1 MHFREIVEAERN
13 KGIEQGIEQGLEQG
27 IEQGIEA
34 FILDKLEDNVP
45 RETNIQRLMKRFEL
59 TQEKATEYVD
69 KYTT

>member
-13 KGIEQGIEQGLEQG
+13 EG

-45 RETNIQRLMKRFEL
+45 RETIIQRLMKRFEL

>member
-13 KGIEQGIEQGLEQG
+13 KG

-45 RETNIQRLMKRFEL
+45 RETIIQKLMKRFKL

>member
-1 MHFREIVEAERN
+1 MHFQEMMEAERN
-13 KGIEQGIEQGLEQG
+13 KG

-45 RETNIQRLMKRFEL
+45 RETIIQRLMKRFEL
-59 TQEKATEYVD
+59 TQEKASEYVD

>member
-13 KGIEQGIEQGLEQG
+13 KGIEQGIE
-27 IEQGIEA
+27 A

-45 RETNIQRLMKRFEL
+45 HEIIIQRLMKRFEL

>member
-1 MHFREIVEAERN
+1 M
-13 KGIEQGIEQGLEQG
+13 GYTL
-27 IEQGIEA
+27 EA

-45 RETNIQRLMKRFEL
+45 RETIIQKLMKRFKL